1 MRAEEAASPSPNQH
15 NLDQPLQNRP
25 PVQNGFGITGDGA
38 QTDGAPALPRR
49 GYPPHARPPGAKAG
63 RTRPSGA
70 DLVFLPDPS
79 ALPLFTSLL
88 NSAVHPPWYR
98 SLAGAFRRE
107 HLPPLELTS
116 KPVPVPS
123 IWGIYDFRK
132 RSLLSS
138 TVAHIALVVLLATAI
153 SRSTLPRILPQSIDL
168 SIPVEIARFLP
179 NPAESGGGGGGD
191 SPLPASEGD
200 LPRFQLIQLAPP
212 RPQAMNVEPR
222 LTVTPSL
229 LSAKDMKAN
238 VLDLALL
245 GSPLHE
251 VSPPSAG
258 TGTGGGLGGGEGS
271 GVGSGKGSGFGSDKG
286 AGTDGIFEVGGEVS
300 APILRVQVDPEYSEQ
315 ARVQRLQG
323 AVLLS
328 IEVWPDGRAHN
339 VRIVRGLGMGL
350 DQRAVEAVR
359 KWEFEPGYKD
369 GEPVRVICR
378 VEVIFTLF

>member
-1 MRAEEAASPSPNQH
+1 
-15 NLDQPLQNRP
+15 
-25 PVQNGFGITGDGA
+25 
-38 QTDGAPALPRR
+38 
-49 GYPPHARPPGAKAG
+49 
-63 RTRPSGA
+63 
-70 DLVFLPDPS
+70 
-79 ALPLFTSLL
+79 
-88 NSAVHPPWYR
+88 
-98 SLAGAFRRE
+98 
-107 HLPPLELTS
+107 
-116 KPVPVPS
+116 
-123 IWGIYDFRK
+123 
-132 RSLLSS
+132 
-138 TVAHIALVVLLATAI
+138 
-153 SRSTLPRILPQSIDL
+153 
-168 SIPVEIARFLP
+168 
-179 NPAESGGGGGGD
+179 
-191 SPLPASEGD
+191 
-200 LPRFQLIQLAPP
+200 
-212 RPQAMNVEPR
+212 MNVEPR